1 LLTPVITAGALRG
14 CAFSEG
20 SFLRV
25 SRIRL
30 RDVQRWFRLGALAW
44 FGVVCACASGAGIA
58 RLSPPFSGVVTR
70 AGAPVQGAE
79 VLLSL
84 QDRDEDCSAPSAR
97 AETDVAGRFAIE
109 PISQLSLFSEQ
120 DPLHV
125 WNVCIESNGRR
136 FLGYTAEGRGAPPP
150 APGPLHCE
158 LDGSPAQRV
167 CVGRVP

>member
-1 LLTPVITAGALRG
+1 M
-14 CAFSEG
+14 
-20 SFLRV
+20 
-25 SRIRL
+25 
-30 RDVQRWFRLGALAW
+30 QRWFRLGALA
-44 FGVVCACASGAGIA
+44 GLGALAACASGAGIA

-70 AGAPVQGAE
+70 AGAPVARAE

-84 QDRDEDCSAPSAR
+84 QDRDDNCAAPSAR
-97 AETDVAGRFAIE
+97 AETDLAGRFEIDA
-109 PISQLSLFSEQ
+109 ISQLVLFSAL

-136 FLGYTAEGRGAPPP
+136 FLGYTAEGVGAPPP

-167 CVGRVP
+167 CVARVP